1 MCTNILFSSH
11 SSDFCLLIDYLI
23 LLGGPSTMFLNQSGS
38 DVISTPLLATFS
50 KLSASLH
57 THYFVVGGKLHFAK
71 FSYIIRGVSAGT
83 NAFVLARKRFF

>member
-1 MCTNILFSSH
+1 
-11 SSDFCLLIDYLI
+11 
-23 LLGGPSTMFLNQSGS
+23 MFLNQSGS

-83 NAFVLARKRFF
+83 NAFVLARKSFLINKRQVTFSFHLYLGTYQTKPLDTSKN